1 MEEKDKLALA
11 QEWIRKLAN
20 GINPL
25 NGNAVKEDDVVNN
38 VHISRCL
45 FYVAD
50 VMEKYSA
57 RASKSSFYLSRK
69 IPFDSSAIQRENY
82 NYVDAISISAF
93 AREIEKIIPEN
104 MHIVSYKSMISWLMQ
119 EGFLVETEPDSN
131 GHTYKVPSEKGNSI
145 GIYADSRE
153 RNGGHYLVTLY
164 NREAQ
169 RFLLENL
176 EIMSYVK

>member
-25 NGNAVKEDDVVNN
+25 NGNAVKDDDVVNN

-57 RASKSSFYLSRK
+57 RASKSSSYLSRK
-69 IPFDSSAIQRENY
+69 IPFDSSVIQRENY

>member
-11 QEWIRKLAN
+11 HEWISKLAN

-25 NGNAVKEDDVVNN
+25 NGNVVKEDDVVNN

-50 VMEKYSA
+50 IVEKYSI
-57 RASKSSFYLSRK
+57 RASKSSSNLSRK

-119 EGFLVETEPDSN
+119 EGFLLETEPDSN

>member
-1 MEEKDKLALA
+1 M
-11 QEWIRKLAN
+11 
-20 GINPL
+20 
-25 NGNAVKEDDVVNN
+25 
-38 VHISRCL
+38 
-45 FYVAD
+45 
-50 VMEKYSA
+50 
-57 RASKSSFYLSRK
+57 
-69 IPFDSSAIQRENY
+69 QRENY